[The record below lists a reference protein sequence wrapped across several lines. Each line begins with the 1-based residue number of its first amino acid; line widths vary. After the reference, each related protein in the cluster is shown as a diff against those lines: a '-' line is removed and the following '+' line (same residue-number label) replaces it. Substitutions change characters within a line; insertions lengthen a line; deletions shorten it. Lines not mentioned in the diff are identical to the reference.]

1 MRKVIVTTG
10 ASGWLV
16 SETLTARERDIL
28 VMIGQGLSNKRIA
41 RVREISP
48 ETVKSHVKRI
58 FLKLA
63 VGTRAQAVSQAGSL
77 GLLRGAAILA
87 SAIVAIGHAGPVSA
101 DPLSVGAGSPATS
114 GEDTLARCQQLAALY
129 DRHNSDGY
137 ARPLE
142 ARMALED
149 CRKGN
154 VASGV
159 AALKRA
165 LERAQIPVPPEDTA
179 TAPGRSMSR

>member
-1 MRKVIVTTG
+1 M
-10 ASGWLV
+10 
-16 SETLTARERDIL
+16 
-28 VMIGQGLSNKRIA
+28 
-41 RVREISP
+41 
-48 ETVKSHVKRI
+48 
-58 FLKLA
+58 
-63 VGTRAQAVSQAGSL
+63 
-77 GLLRGAAILA
+77 
-87 SAIVAIGHAGPVSA
+87 
-101 DPLSVGAGSPATS
+101 
-114 GEDTLARCQQLAALY
+114 ARCQQLFALY

-165 LERAQIPVPPEDTA
+165 LERAQIPVPPVDTA